1 MNKNLSFSVS
11 AQRIELTDAAML
23 VAGTV
28 NEYTGR
34 FTFDESWDGYQRT
47 AVFSCGDISREQLLT
62 DAACRVPWEVLV
74 SNGYLRVGVYGTK
87 DGSRLPTIWTERRLY
102 INPGAGPTQESE
114 DPSPT
119 LVEQLLGRMGD
130 LAALKTEDKS
140 SLVAA
145 INEVWSSGGSGGA
158 SVTDAAINEDGH
170 LIITLS
176 TGEIIDAGYAVGPAG
191 APGAAGK
198 DGQDGAP
205 GKDGAAG
212 APGKDGVG
220 IQSVDQTTTSTD
232 DGGTNIITVTK
243 SDGSSS
249 TFHVRNGSKGSTGP
263 AGADGAP
270 GKDGLGVPAA
280 TAEDAGKVPVVQ
292 ADGSYE
298 LGSQISPPETA
309 KVGQT
314 IVVKTV
320 DADGKPTEWEAAD
333 MHSGGGPSGGGHWE
347 TVLDTVWE
355 QDVINPTAYDS
366 ETGIFT
372 CASGELNNLEL
383 NKEYVFYTQ
392 CVVEGA
398 AYNTVSISYDIV
410 KVTKL
415 SDTTFSIDVT
425 LPTTF
430 VPTNVKLSRGA
441 CLAITD
447 IDAKKIRLTLD
458 GQFHATATNYDN
470 SFFGAGKPYFA
481 LNTGY
486 QKIQNAYQ
494 AYQQVTAEVESP
506 YRIVGEILCGFNAPS
521 ENASFHF
528 KNNSFCCPLIPF
540 DVPGGN
546 ARNYFL
552 TSDGTKIAKLYSSSA
567 PWFLGGVHEN
577 NAISNDYL
585 KIISGTKVKLERWVE

>member
-1 MNKNLSFSVS
+1 M
-11 AQRIELTDAAML
+11 
-23 VAGTV
+23 
-28 NEYTGR
+28 
-34 FTFDESWDGYQRT
+34 
-47 AVFSCGDISREQLLT
+47 
-62 DAACRVPWEVLV
+62 
-74 SNGYLRVGVYGTK
+74 
-87 DGSRLPTIWTERRLY
+87 
-102 INPGAGPTQESE
+102 
-114 DPSPT
+114 
-119 LVEQLLGRMGD
+119 
-130 LAALKTEDKS
+130 
-140 SLVAA
+140 
-145 INEVWSSGGSGGA
+145 
-158 SVTDAAINEDGH
+158 TDAAINEDGH

-176 TGEIIDAGYAVGPAG
+176 TGETIDAGYAIGPAG

-243 SDGSSS
+243 SDGTSS
-249 TFHVRNGSKGSTGP
+249 TFQVRNGRKGSTGP

-270 GKDGLGVPAA
+270 GKDGLGVPVA

-298 LGSQISPPETA
+298 LCSQISPPETA

-320 DADGKPTEWEAAD
+320 DEDGRPTAWEAVD
-333 MHSGGGPSGGGHWE
+333 LLSGGVGHWE

-366 ETGIFT
+366 ETCIFT

-383 NKEYVFYTQ
+383 NKEYIFFPQ

-398 AYNTVSISYDIV
+398 AYNTIFINYDNV

-415 SDTTFSIDVT
+415 SDTTFSIDAT
-425 LPTTF
+425 PPTTF
-430 VPTNVKLSRGA
+430 VPTNVKFSRGA

-458 GQFHATATNYDN
+458 GQFHPTATLYDRPFYEIN
-470 SFFGAGKPYFA
+470 APFFGQ
-481 LNTGY
+481 NTGY
-486 QKIQNAYQ
+486 QQIRNAYQ

-521 ENASFHF
+521 QNGNFHF
-528 KNNSFCCPLIPF
+528 KNNSFCCPLVPY
-540 DVPGGN
+540 DVPEGN
-546 ARNYFL
+546 ARTYFL
-552 TSDGTKIAKLYSSSA
+552 TSDGTKIAKLYSTPSPGFLDSA
-567 PWFLGGVHEN
+567 S
-577 NAISNDYL
+577 AISLDYL
-585 KIISGTKVKLERWVE
+585 RIISGTKVKLERWVE